1 MNSINVIA
9 PYQHLGLW
17 VFDDPRV
24 GLVQEPFVSGAD
36 AMIDAVVADIPDAHE
51 GFLMIFSASAFPGH
65 QFHLERVRSEGG
77 GNWYRSADL
86 DMEGWLCPALFK
98 YFDEAPEDLY
108 VQVKARH
115 NWS

>member
-36 AMIDAVVADIPDAHE
+36 SMIDAVVGEIPDAHS
-51 GFLMIFSASAFPGH
+51 GFLMLFSASPFPGH
-65 QFHLERVRSEGG
+65 QFRLDWRRAEGE
-77 GNWYRSADL
+77 GNWYYSAEL
-86 DMEGWLCPALFK
+86 GMEGWLCPALFQ
-98 YFDEAPEDLY
+98 YFEEAPKTIY
-108 VQVKARH
+108 VQVKAKP
-115 NWS
+115 